1 MDIEQRILA
10 IEARNRR
17 VEKDKAWE
25 TSWARKALIALFTYI
40 TLALYMHAIDLDR
53 PWHNAIVPTVGFMLS
68 ALSLPLFK
76 RAWLRWRDSRRGPA
90 D

>member
-25 TSWARKALIALFTYI
+25 TSWARKALIALFTYL
-40 TLALYMHAIDLDR
+40 TLALYMNAIDTVR

-76 RAWLRWRDSRRGPA
+76 RIWLTWRNRRGDA